1 VLLQYL
7 WFFHLQLMIVP
18 LVYFVLPFTAY
29 DCSFSIFGPSIY
41 SLWLFLWYIWSFHL
55 QLMIVPSVSLVLPFT
70 AYDCSFGIF
79 GPSIYS
85 LWLFLQYLWSFHLQL
100 MIAPSVSLVLPFTA
114 YDCSFSIFGPSI
126 YSLWLLL
133 RYLQTFLMKR
143 KHWDHINCCLN
154 NQYHIINI
162 GYCNAERYKCPPI
175 EQYKYQWYEWRIV
188 WEHSKK

>member
-1 VLLQYL
+1 MRNKSNTWMPLVEQELLTIPELPFSRLFFVGFVLLNYDVHCL
-7 WFFHLQLMIVP
+7 SFLSFFLSHCIV
-18 LVYFVLPFTAY
+18 
-29 DCSFSIFGPSIY
+29 
-41 SLWLFLWYIWSFHL
+41 
-55 QLMIVPSVSLVLPFT
+55 
-70 AYDCSFGIF
+70 
-79 GPSIYS
+79 
-85 LWLFLQYLWSFHLQL
+85 WSFHLQL